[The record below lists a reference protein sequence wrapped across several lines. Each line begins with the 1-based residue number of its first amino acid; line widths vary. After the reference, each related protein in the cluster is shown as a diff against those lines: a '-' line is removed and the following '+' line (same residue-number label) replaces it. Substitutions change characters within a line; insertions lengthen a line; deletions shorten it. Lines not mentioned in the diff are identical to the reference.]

1 MKSIKQ
7 QYIDLVEGKMS
18 QANFMRNIR
27 MTMPQY
33 ITNVTSFSDSI
44 KILKNK
50 GILTEVEYDNG
61 DTEIIDENQPSEEEL
76 DAMIKKIE
84 DEIAGEEAVN
94 AQHDPIYE
102 GHLTVDGINE
112 AKERKGS
119 SGKEQYSKFNDI
131 QKDNIQE
138 LTLGIKFEHE
148 CFPKKTY
155 DEIVK
160 IVTKNVK
167 KEPLYY
173 TYFKL
178 TGVRDYKPESMDN
191 TNTSEVM
198 AMKPVK
204 DGNLVDQ
211 KRGMKKVK
219 IVK

>member
-7 QYIDLVEGKMS
+7 QYIDLIEGKMS

-27 MTMPQY
+27 ITIPQY

-50 GILTEVEYDNG
+50 GILTEAVIDSNDEELETLPKGGEFMN
-61 DTEIIDENQPSEEEL
+61 DENDE
-76 DAMIKKIE
+76 D
-84 DEIAGEEAVN
+84 DEIMAFLDKLEQEKAGEEAVM
-94 AQHDPIYE
+94 AQHD
-102 GHLTVDGINE
+102 INE

-119 SGKEQYSKFNDI
+119 SGKEQYSKFTDP

-148 CFPKKTY
+148 CFREKTY

-160 IVTKNVK
+160 IVLKNIK

-178 TGVRDYKPESMDN
+178 TGVRDYKPESMDK
-191 TNTSEVM
+191 TNTPEVM